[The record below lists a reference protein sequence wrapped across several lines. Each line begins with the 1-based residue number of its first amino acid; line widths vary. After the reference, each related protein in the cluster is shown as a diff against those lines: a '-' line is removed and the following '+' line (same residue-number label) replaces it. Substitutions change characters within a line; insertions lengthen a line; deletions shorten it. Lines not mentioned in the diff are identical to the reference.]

1 MKLHLRE
8 WGTGPRVAVLIHGLM
23 GDSRCWWEVG
33 PALAVRGFHA
43 VAVDLPGH
51 GHSRR
56 CGEASL
62 GMLVASVLESVS
74 AAPALAIGHSLGGGV
89 LALAAEQLGPERA
102 AYVDVPF
109 DPPTWKPTPESA
121 DVDIDALTE
130 DLTSH
135 YQEAKESR
143 TLDHLR
149 RIRPWWSEEDM
160 AVEAEAARLF
170 DVTTAVAMDVS
181 GAIAAA
187 DRARRGVL
195 PEPFRPAGSARSL
208 MIRPEPSSWV
218 LPEHVEEL
226 RQMGFEVRS
235 IPGAGHSVWYG
246 HLDEFMSALDSWI

>member
-1 MKLHLRE
+1 MAWFDRFRRK
-8 WGTGPRVAVLIHGLM
+8 RVAEHERVTRQVGEMLDPYAERTVVFEGDRAMMNPGQILENIYARM
-23 GDSRCWWEVG
+23 GRI
-33 PALAVRGFHA
+33 
-43 VAVDLPGH
+43 DLDPDTEW
-51 GHSRR
+51 SP
-56 CGEASL
+56 EDVMSL
-62 GMLVASVLESVS
+62 DEGQVMFQ
-74 AAPALAIGHSLGGGV
+74 
-89 LALAAEQLGPERA
+89 QL
-102 AYVDVPF
+102 
-109 DPPTWKPTPESA
+109 
-121 DVDIDALTE
+121 
-130 DLTSH
+130 
-135 YQEAKESR
+135 AKESR

-195 PEPFRPAGSARSL
+195 PEPFRPTGSARSL